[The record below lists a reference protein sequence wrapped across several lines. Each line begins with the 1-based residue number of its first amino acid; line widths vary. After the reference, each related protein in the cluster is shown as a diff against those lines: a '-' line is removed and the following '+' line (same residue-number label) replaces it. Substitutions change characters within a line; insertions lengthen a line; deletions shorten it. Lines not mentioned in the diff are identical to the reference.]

1 MLLPNGSKYICIY
14 VSEFLG
20 DLQTNCVEYTQQL
33 EHCCYSIF
41 GKVFITYGTTEFVV
55 IYRHLVSKKFF
66 VDDYLK
72 SQTVVIIF
80 DTLTTRKVCGNEIH
94 FGRINAIYS
103 LLAYELYS
111 ISMSLWWLLLL
122 PRRKLVWNMNAFC
135 NWNKPTNL
143 KLG

>member
-111 ISMSLWWLLLL
+111 ISMSL
-122 PRRKLVWNMNAFC
+122 
-135 NWNKPTNL
+135 
-143 KLG
+143 